1 MAIAQAP
8 PRWTA
13 PAAWCSV
20 AVQTLGSISNHMKFA
35 AIKLLAAAW
44 AAFAICGQAQ
54 AAAPQPTA
62 RVELSKMTGRW
73 YEVARL
79 PNKTQ
84 RGCQA
89 GTADW
94 MRAPDGFAVVQACRK
109 GSPSAPKTEWKAK
122 AKVVDPKT
130 NAKFKMTFF
139 GGLVSQEYW
148 VIDNRP
154 EQGWLLLGTPGGN
167 YLWLMAQRP
176 LLSTSAKA
184 EALSRIRQLG
194 YDVSRLEFPLPARD

>member
-1 MAIAQAP
+1 MTFKPLRSLAV
-8 PRWTA
+8 
-13 PAAWCSV
+13 AAV
-20 AVQTLGSISNHMKFA
+20 AL
-35 AIKLLAAAW
+35 
-44 AAFAICGQAQ
+44 CGQAF

-62 RVELSKMTGRW
+62 RVDLSKMMGRW

-89 GTADW
+89 GTVDW
-94 MRAPDGFAVVQACRK
+94 VRSADGFSVLQTCRK
-109 GSPSAPKTEWKAK
+109 GSLAAPKTEWKAK
-122 AKVVDPKT
+122 AKLLDAST
-130 NAKFKMTFF
+130 NAKFKMSFF
-139 GGLVSQEYW
+139 GGMISQEYW

-167 YLWLMAQRP
+167 YLWLMSRRPALGAQ
-176 LLSTSAKA
+176 AKA

-194 YDVSRLEFPLPARD
+194 YDVGRLELPLPARD